1 MSATELPIQGVLE
14 TGLYAGD
21 LDAAEGFYHG
31 VLGLDVLFREAGR
44 HVFFRCGTGVVLVF
58 NPEATRNEAHLPHG
72 ANGPGHAAVTV
83 RYDDLDAWKQHLA
96 AHGIAIEADKTWPSG
111 GRSLYVRDPA
121 GNSIEFATPD
131 LWGEP
136 DRDGRIRQIRPAVP
150 VDTSDQQPM
159 EQFQSRTLR
168 PICKLQNPL
177 ILTTVARYLRKYN
190 TGFRQMDR
198 ADQTA
203 KVRNLLKED
212 RRLKRTLV
220 GLVAGH
226 FTEDEYAFYL
236 FHQREVRRRL
246 TALLTQRV
254 IDQMAALVAQT
265 DRGS

>member
-1 MSATELPIQGVLE
+1 MTPNRPRLHGVLE
-14 TGLYAGD
+14 TSVYATDLKAARAFYGD
-21 LDAAEGFYHG
+21 
-31 VLGLDVLFREAGR
+31 VLGLTVLVETDGR
-44 HVFFRCGTGVVLVF
+44 HVSFRCGTGVLHVF
-58 NPEATRNEAHLPHG
+58 HPSASQTSDSMPPHG
-72 ANGPGHAAVTV
+72 AEGPGHAAFAI
-83 RYDDLDAWKQHLA
+83 RHDDLDRWRAHLTE
-96 AHGIAIEADKTWPSG
+96 HGIAIEEEQTWPGG

-121 GNSIEFATPD
+121 GNSIEVATTD

-136 DRDGRIRQIRPAVP
+136 ARDDCVWQIRPAVP
-150 VDTSDQQPM
+150 VDTSAQQPM

-177 ILTTVARYLRKYN
+177 ILTTVARYLQKYN
-190 TGFRQMDR
+190 TGFRRMDR
-198 ADQTA
+198 ADQQA

-236 FHQREVRRRL
+236 DHQREVRRRL

-254 IDQMAALVAQT
+254 LDQLDALPLS
-265 DRGS
+265 DG

>member
-1 MSATELPIQGVLE
+1 MTPDRPRLHGVLE
-14 TGLYAGD
+14 TAVYTSD
-21 LDAAEGFYHG
+21 LDAAEQFYQG
-31 VLGLDVLFREAGR
+31 VLGLDVLMREAGR

-58 NPEATRNEAHLPHG
+58 NPETTRDEEALAHG
-72 ANGPGHAAVTV
+72 TDGPGHVAFTI
-83 RYDDLDAWKQHLA
+83 RHDDIDRWKDRLA
-96 AHGIAIEADKTWPSG
+96 AHGIAIEEDKTWPNG

-121 GNSIEFATPD
+121 GNSIELATAD

-136 DRDGRIRQIRPAVP
+136 RRAERLWQIRPAVP
-150 VDTSDQQPM
+150 VDTSAQQPM

-177 ILTTVARYLRKYN
+177 ILMTVARYLQKYN

-198 ADQTA
+198 ADQEA

-226 FTEDEYAFYL
+226 FTSDEYAFYL
-236 FHQREVRRRL
+236 DHQREVRRRL
-246 TALLTQRV
+246 TALFTQRV
-254 IDQMAALVAQT
+254 LDQLDVLPL
-265 DRGS
+265 DDE

>member
-1 MSATELPIQGVLE
+1 MNPSALPLQGVLE
-14 TGLYAGD
+14 TGLYADD
-21 LDAAEGFYHG
+21 LDAAESFYHG
-31 VLGLDVLFREAGR
+31 VLGLDVLFREEGR

-58 NPEATRNEAHLPHG
+58 DPAATRAEEHLPHG
-72 ANGPGHAAVTV
+72 TEGAGHAAFAV
-83 RYDDLDAWKQHLA
+83 RHDDLDAWKEHLT
-96 AHGIAIEADKTWPSG
+96 AHGIAIEEDKTWPNG

-121 GNSIEFATPD
+121 GNSIEFATPA

-136 DRDGRIRQIRPAVP
+136 ARDDRLRQIRPAVP
-150 VDTSDQQPM
+150 VDTHDQRPM
-159 EQFQSRTLR
+159 ERFQSRTLR

-177 ILTTVARYLRKYN
+177 ILTTVARYLQKYN

-198 ADQTA
+198 ADQQA

-236 FHQREVRRRL
+236 DHQREVRRRL
-246 TALLTQRV
+246 TALFTQRV
-254 IDQMAALVAQT
+254 LDQLDALPLDGAA
-265 DRGS
+265 